1 MTNTFFQDVLQWETI
16 GVSDN
21 IKDSSMTKN
30 ETAQLAEDIGNIAAD
45 ILLQLNEH
53 KIRPTFVEQFYLGL
67 LVRER
72 IILRDAS
79 EILKNNHEQQIT
91 SAFILFRVLLDDF
104 IRLFNVYAKTNS
116 MEDEIIKI
124 QADAHG
130 HRFKNIKES
139 VEINDTYYNGQHI
152 SLSTQQMF
160 DTEKQKFLNNPEFDK
175 FFENKA
181 TFKFKKLPP
190 ISNVFELMRS
200 DVKTTANV
208 HSYCVYKFLTQYVHY
223 SNLTFYLENDT
234 TSRKVEID
242 QIEEILL
249 YAIKMLV
256 MEFDYFRQ
264 TYTLNWNDK
273 KVSTFFD
280 AKTIHV

>member
-1 MTNTFFQDVLQWETI
+1 LKQGFIRAVSGNLKDET
-16 GVSDN
+16 
-21 IKDSSMTKN
+21 MTKD
-30 ETAQLAEDIGNIAAD
+30 ETAQLTQDIGNIAAD

-72 IILRDAS
+72 TILRDAS
-79 EILKNNHEQQIT
+79 EILKNNPEQQIT

-104 IRLFNVYAKTNS
+104 IRLFSVYAKTDS

-124 QADAHG
+124 QADAHS

-139 VEINDTYYNGQHI
+139 IEINNTYYNGQHT
-152 SLSTQQMF
+152 SLSTQQTF
-160 DTEKQKFLNNPEFDK
+160 DTEKQKFLSNPDFDK
-175 FFENKA
+175 FFEDKA

-208 HSYCVYKFLTQYVHY
+208 HSYCV
-223 SNLTFYLENDT
+223 
-234 TSRKVEID
+234 
-242 QIEEILL
+242 
-249 YAIKMLV
+249 
-256 MEFDYFRQ
+256 
-264 TYTLNWNDK
+264 
-273 KVSTFFD
+273 
-280 AKTIHV
+280 